1 MSQGNREFTSSVFAL
16 LFGEIEKLIEL
27 YNAVEG
33 TDYGSEAEVIINTL
47 ENALFLDRCNDIS
60 FTINGRLIVIFE
72 HQKSLNKNMPLRILI
87 YIARLYEKL
96 IESRAI
102 YKEQLVKIPAPEFI
116 VFYNG
121 DKDYPKE
128 SILKLSDAFLEESKV
143 LEVEVKVLNINYKE
157 NAEILEKSRTL
168 KEYSYF
174 IQTVKDNKKSG
185 MDLTTAI
192 ATAVK
197 HCIEEGILEEFLQ
210 THGSEVENML
220 FTEFNLDD
228 LVEVRVEETK
238 EEFVQNAISEGLD
251 DDTIQRLTKLPM
263 EKIMEIRTT
272 L

>member
-1 MSQGNREFTSSVFAL
+1 MSQGNREFNSSVFAL

-27 YNAVEG
+27 YNALEG
-33 TDYGSEAEVIINTL
+33 TDYGMDDEIVINTL
-47 ENALFLDRCNDIS
+47 EKALFLDRYNDIS

-72 HQKSLNKNMPLRILI
+72 HQNSINENMPLRILI

-96 IESRAI
+96 IEAKAI
-102 YKEQLVKIPAPEFI
+102 YREKLMKIPAPEFY

-128 SILKLSDAFLEESKV
+128 SVLKLSDAFLEDSKV

-168 KEYSYF
+168 RDYSYF
-174 IQTVKDNKKSG
+174 IQSVKDNKKSG
-185 MDLTTAI
+185 MVLSVAIETAI
-192 ATAVK
+192 K
-197 HCIEEGILEEFLQ
+197 DCIKAGILKEFLQ

-220 FTEFNLDD
+220 FTEFNIEDYGEIKYEEAKI
-228 LVEVRVEETK
+228 EVA
-238 EEFVQNAISEGLD
+238 QNAISVGMDNE
-251 DDTIQRLTKLPM
+251 TIRQLTQLPM
-263 EKIMEIRTT
+263 DKIMELRST